1 MFKIW
6 SKKHLLSLVTV
17 LFFAMAS
24 LVIVSCGSGGG
35 SDYEA
40 PEAGADKP
48 AWWSGYYPE
57 GDFNS
62 LVEPAKLAEWINNGF
77 QTENGNPVVVLDL
90 NTDFDNA
97 SQNRIKRS
105 VAVSDI
111 ESWTIQVPR
120 DEGPI
125 SAANDADF
133 NSGLSKMIP
142 NGATIDSIIQDLGL
156 QHDTV
161 LVLAGQTPYRS
172 WDMTRGWWMLY
183 YWGFSQKNI
192 RILNGGI
199 DDVAAVDSSIV
210 DTTSES
216 VDPADSTFC
225 VQDLPKMHQDAR
237 ASTFDVL
244 EGVKSGTV
252 NIIDARGFTG
262 PVPPFYQIGFN
273 GRIKGAS
280 VIPFP
285 AVHENSHAFK
295 TTEVSDIADV
305 VAEGKRI
312 IVHCFSAYSASPVYF
327 YIKNVLGYDNVA
339 LYDGSIS
346 AWVAHTGYQL
356 ANGSTV
362 QLNDNASNVS
372 DTTRYLWNGQQ
383 FVEFDDN
390 NTNYELDSDEFI
402 RNIPTDE
409 IELGGVL
416 QADGQSGM
424 LQYDTMRYSVIDAF
438 SPNSVWMD
446 AYGNVKLDVN
456 LDYTGN
462 GNEIEKA
469 DLDYVTPDVT
479 ENTDSSQD
487 TTSDEAYVPSDSGF
501 GC

>member
-6 SKKHLLSLVTV
+6 SKKFILSIFTV
-17 LFFAMAS
+17 MIFAVGSMV
-24 LVIVSCGSGGG
+24 LVSCGSGGG
-35 SDYEA
+35 SDYES
-40 PEAGADKP
+40 PKVSSDTP
-48 AWWSGYYPE
+48 SWWSGY
-57 GDFNS
+57 DKDMNS
-62 LVEPAKLAEWINNGF
+62 LVEPAKLADWVSNGF

-97 SQNRIKRS
+97 SQSRIKGS
-105 VAVSDI
+105 VAVADI

-125 SAANDADF
+125 SAANNADF
-133 NSGLSKMIP
+133 KSGLSKMIP

-156 QHDTV
+156 THDTI
-161 LVLAGQTPYRS
+161 LVLAGQTPYKS

-183 YWGFSQKNI
+183 YWGFSQNNI
-192 RILNGGI
+192 RVLNGGI

-225 VQDLPKMHQDAR
+225 VQDLPALHQDAR

-252 NIIDARGFTG
+252 NIIDARGGTG
-262 PVPPFYQIGFN
+262 PVPAFYQVGFN
-273 GRIKGAS
+273 GRIKGAN
-280 VIPFP
+280 VIPYGN
-285 AVHENSHAFK
+285 VHESSGKFK
-295 TTEVSDIADV
+295 TSEVSDIADV

-356 ANGSTV
+356 NNPSAV

-372 DTTRYLWNGQQ
+372 DSIRYLWNGDN
-383 FVEFDDN
+383 FVEFDDAN
-390 NTNYELDSDEFI
+390 GNYELDSGEKI
-402 RNIPTDE
+402 RDIDTSE

-446 AYGNVKLDVN
+446 AYGNVKLDVD
-456 LDYTGN
+456 LGYSGD

-479 ENTDSSQD
+479 QD
-487 TTSDEAYVPSDSGF
+487 TSTGGGTSNSTPYVPSGSGF